1 MGFNTKK
8 VTFLVDSDTK
18 KVYNIVVTLRRNQ
31 PNPVLEPR
39 EKSLAKGSKPDEVND
54 IDRGKGKRP
63 RRC

>member
-39 EKSLAKGSKPDEVND
+39 EKSLS
-54 IDRGKGKRP
+54 GKEGMP
-63 RRC
+63 HESEI